1 MHIRGFYFVEKLIE
15 QSTYGG
21 EGMLFL
27 IIGLMSD
34 DQIDFVNELFSK
46 MNTKMYN
53 ISFKILMN
61 KFDAEEAVAQTFLK
75 IIHNVENISSL
86 PCPQVEPYCVVI
98 LKNESMNIFRKRKSL
113 LQVEDLDC
121 FYRDN
126 KESIIEQEL
135 IEKLNKEILI
145 SCINRLSEDERYYV
159 HLRYVNEM
167 KFKDISKLLGVTE
180 EAAKKRG
187 QRILKKLHQYCKE
200 GDLNASES

>member
-1 MHIRGFYFVEKLIE
+1 MQMTSSLECIFRVFYFVEKLIE

-86 PCPQVEPYCVVI
+86 PCPQIESYCVVI
-98 LKNESMNIFRKRKSL
+98 LKNETMNVIRKRKRL
-113 LQVEDLDC
+113 IQVEDFDY
-121 FYRDN
+121 FNRDN

-135 IEKLNKEILI
+135 IETLNKEILMVI
-145 SCINRLSEDERYYV
+145 RCL
-159 HLRYVNEM
+159 
-167 KFKDISKLLGVTE
+167 
-180 EAAKKRG
+180 
-187 QRILKKLHQYCKE
+187 
-200 GDLNASES
+200 